1 MWWRGNGLWAGLLI
15 ALIVAGAGKVG
26 GHPGTAAGL
35 AASAGLIFLFR
46 ESIGAESSLYSVPV
60 RFWPPVLLVLSVL
73 VAFGK

>member
-1 MWWRGNGLWAGLLI
+1 LV

-35 AASAGLIFLFR
+35 AASAGLIFFFR

-73 VAFGK
+73 AAFGK

>member
-1 MWWRGNGLWAGLLI
+1 MWWRGNGLWAGLLV

-60 RFWPPVLLVLSVL
+60 RFWPPALLVLSVL